1 MFICFVTIYMKHP
14 VDYSRSSS
22 SLGKLSTK
30 NMWLKYE
37 FFPKASDP
45 PPHFWN
51 FRGTFFTFFQ
61 NYLTK
66 ISKKNFNC
74 FKPFGTLAFVCF

>member
-1 MFICFVTIYMKHP
+1 MRERRMEEQEEETV
-14 VDYSRSSS
+14 
-22 SLGKLSTK
+22 GKTTAK
-30 NMWLKYE
+30 KMWLKYE

-66 ISKKNFNC
+66 ISKKIF
-74 FKPFGTLAFVCF
+74 